1 MYESI
6 FDEIHKNAEYL
17 GLSLKSNEI
26 AAFISSERM
35 SENDMEAIRKVFKYL
50 QEKKYQTTVDF
61 LLRTSKLPG
70 KEPKTFDNFDFSRIQ
85 GKDSP
90 EVTALK
96 ELPQLYARKNVGF
109 IGNTGVGKTHLAMAY
124 AREVCKRGMKAYFIK
139 ANQLNQRFLK
149 AQRAGK
155 TDSVITSFVK
165 PSCLVIDE
173 VGRCVFNKAS
183 TDMFFDIIDRRY
195 EKPCPS
201 TTIFTSNTMPMD
213 WEPYFEKKDSLLCSL
228 DRAFDDASV
237 FIMKGESYRGR
248 KLVTYAVEA
257 KDVTVT
263 LK

>member
-50 QEKKYQTTVDF
+50 QEKKYETTVDF

-109 IGNTGVGKTHLAMAY
+109 IGNTKYGCWENA
-124 AREVCKRGMKAYFIK
+124 
-139 ANQLNQRFLK
+139 
-149 AQRAGK
+149 
-155 TDSVITSFVK
+155 
-165 PSCLVIDE
+165 P
-173 VGRCVFNKAS
+173 
-183 TDMFFDIIDRRY
+183 RY
-195 EKPCPS
+195 G
-201 TTIFTSNTMPMD
+201 
-213 WEPYFEKKDSLLCSL
+213 LCSRSL
-228 DRAFDDASV
+228 QKRHESV
-237 FIMKGESYRGR
+237 FHQSQSAESKVPESPEGR
-248 KLVTYAVEA
+248 KDRSRNSILCKAFLPC
-257 KDVTVT
+257 D
-263 LK
+263 